1 MRRSVLGRFTANL
14 AAVYGAAFLVLIVVL
29 SALLPLIAS
38 ANPWQVVGQPFEPPG
53 SGFLLGTDMLG
64 RDVLMMLLHSTRF
77 SLIIAVGSMLAA
89 VAIGITFGAIAGY
102 AGGWVDDLL
111 MRVTEFFQILPNLVL
126 ILVLVAFMGP
136 SVTSVIIGIG
146 VVTWPNVARVMRA
159 EVMSLRHREYVE
171 AARVIGQRPLGILVR
186 QILPNAIPPVIVI
199 GSLMVA
205 SAILAESALSFLGL
219 GDPNVVT
226 WGYMIGT
233 SREYLR
239 NAWWISLFPGLAIIA
254 TVLAINFVGD
264 GLAAALNPRLEDGK

>member
-14 AAVYGAAFLVLIVVL
+14 AAVYGAVFLVLIVVL
-29 SALLPLIAS
+29 SALLPFIAS
-38 ANPWQVVGQPFEPPG
+38 ANPWQVVGRPFEPPG

-89 VAIGITFGAIAGY
+89 VAIGITLGAIAGY

-239 NAWWISLFPGLAIIA
+239 NAWWISMFPGLAIIA